1 MIRRSDTICF
11 IPARGGSKGIKNKN
25 LQKLKKKTLL
35 EITIELALQSRKFKK
50 IIVSSDS
57 SKILN
62 IASRYKEIL
71 VLKRSKKNSKDFSTT
86 DEALVECLKEINL
99 NFENI
104 VILQVTSPLRRINTL
119 KKFLD
124 HCISRNI
131 KTCCTVTK
139 IDESISL
146 DGTFYSPILKKIR
159 RRQLRKKFM
168 YENGLIYFVK
178 KKFFLQ
184 RKKIYP
190 DNNWSY
196 FETNR
201 YESIDIN
208 NYDDLII
215 SRLIYKNSK

>member
-1 MIRRSDTICF
+1 MIDSNTICF
-11 IPARGGSKGIKNKN
+11 IPVRGGSKGIKNKN
-25 LQKLKKKTLL
+25 IKKLENKTLTD
-35 EITIELALQSRKFKK
+35 ITIELALKSKLFKK

-57 SKILN
+57 LKILN
-62 IASRYKEIL
+62 IAKKYKKIFFL
-71 VLKRSKKNSKDFSTT
+71 RRSKKNSKDSSTT
-86 DEALVECLKEINL
+86 EEALIESLKKIDL
-99 NFENI
+99 DFENI
-104 VILQVTSPLRRINTL
+104 IILQATSPLRKIHTV
-119 KKFLD
+119 KKFLNY
-124 HCISRNI
+124 CISRDL

-139 IDESISL
+139 IDDPIAL
-146 DGTFYSPILKKIR
+146 DGNYYSPIFQKKIR

-215 SRLIYKNSK
+215 SRLIYKKF